1 MTPAIAHNAANTP
14 GYEPPNA
21 GNTENASGTVRA
33 DDEKVEAEKPDFDK
47 DLDF

>member
-33 DDEKVEAEKPDFDK
+33 DDEKVEAEKPDFER
-47 DLDF
+47 DLDL

>member
-21 GNTENASGTVRA
+21 GNTESVRDA
-33 DDEKVEAEKPDFDK
+33 LGADEKAEAEKPDFER
-47 DLDF
+47 DLDL